1 MTTSMVANRW
11 YDHNFNKVHNVYP
24 TPQSIL
30 RFTVGVA
37 DYKFLCDTVST
48 DHIRA
53 AIIIDK
59 DKPFSHLMNTPWSM
73 TYTTDSYRMI
83 IVSVLNIQSWLDL
96 AVCSGAHG
104 FFKAHSMTITYQWE
118 PPRLD
123 STGNKYRPP
132 GAPMPDIPEEPEYDF
147 GFVEKKRKWTPPKT
161 DFDREALLADIREGV
176 MLQQALQDKYGLTRV
191 RIKQIASEV
200 GLVVGRNDRR
210 ALAI

>member
-1 MTTSMVANRW
+1 MNENMIANRW
-11 YDHNFNKVHNVYP
+11 YDHNFKKINNVYP

-30 RFTVGVA
+30 RFTCGVA

-53 AIIIDK
+53 AVVLDK
-59 DKPFSHLMNTPWSM
+59 LKPFSHLMNTPWSM
-73 TYTTDSYRMI
+73 TYTTDAWRMV

-96 AVCSGAHG
+96 AVSSGCDA
-104 FFKAHSMTITYQWE
+104 FFKASSMTITYQWE
-118 PPRLD
+118 PPRMD

-132 GAPMPDIPEEPEYDF
+132 GSPMPDIPEEFEFNDL
-147 GFVEKKRKWTPPKT
+147 KRRTWTKPKT
-161 DFDREALLADIREGV
+161 DFDRDGLLTDIREGV
-176 MLQQALQDKYGLTRV
+176 LLQQELIDKYGLTRV

-210 ALAI
+210 ALAL